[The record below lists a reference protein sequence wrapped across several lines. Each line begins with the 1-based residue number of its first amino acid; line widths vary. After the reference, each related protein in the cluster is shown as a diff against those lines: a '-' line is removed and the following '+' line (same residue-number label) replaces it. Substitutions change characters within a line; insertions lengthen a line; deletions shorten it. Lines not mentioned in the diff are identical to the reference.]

1 MFTYLIPSAYVVTY
15 ILMTLML
22 HGLFLFAFPA
32 YRDQKGFAVAV
43 VLLLLIGVLPP
54 VLGAFLPD
62 SAFKFFMMR
71 IGNVIL
77 GFLFYLILLELAAWL
92 LLLLIFLFGSGKREA
107 LMAAARVLLAVVCLG
122 TILVNAYGL
131 VHAQDVKVHSLDVTI
146 DKELKADLG
155 DRPLKVVLLGDLHM
169 SVNSHPE
176 TMQKM
181 VDLVN
186 AQDADLVLTAGDFLT
201 STYYGL
207 REPEVYQE
215 ILKGI
220 KARYGSYGVYGN
232 HDVEEPL
239 FGGFPMTAVEDA
251 VRSKEVT
258 DFICG
263 CGMEVL
269 SDEVVKV
276 VDDSIVL
283 VLREDGEKSGR
294 GTEERLT
301 ASELMKGI
309 DTSLPVL
316 VLEHEPVDYKNLKAN
331 GADLALSGHTH
342 AGQMF
347 PATLFTPF
355 FNENNYGFKVVDD
368 LQTVVTSGVGYYG
381 PPLRVGCDSEIMVV
395 NVYFKK

>member
-1 MFTYLIPSAYVVTY
+1 
-15 ILMTLML
+15 
-22 HGLFLFAFPA
+22 
-32 YRDQKGFAVAV
+32 
-43 VLLLLIGVLPP
+43 
-54 VLGAFLPD
+54 
-62 SAFKFFMMR
+62 MMR

-294 GTEERLT
+294 GTEERLA

>member
-1 MFTYLIPSAYVVTY
+1 MRHKILIGAFPENGALGEYFFGFGTADIVDPITGIIRKRDIDPGFIVLNYEIIGSRGTRNSTSAHEGTHSYLGHFFFLLQKMHGHDYCSYMCKRVSDHQDADLRSPIEKMEIQANTFPRYLLIPEKA
-15 ILMTLML
+15 
-22 HGLFLFAFPA
+22 
-32 YRDQKGFAVAV
+32 
-43 VLLLLIGVLPP
+43 
-54 VLGAFLPD
+54 
-62 SAFKFFMMR
+62 
-71 IGNVIL
+71 
-77 GFLFYLILLELAAWL
+77 
-92 LLLLIFLFGSGKREA
+92 GKER
-107 LMAAARVLLAVVCLG
+107 AARLLAY
-122 TILVNAYGL
+122 YGGIRNL
-131 VHAQDVKVHSLDVTI
+131 A
-146 DKELKADLG
+146 
-155 DRPLKVVLLGDLHM
+155 
-169 SVNSHPE
+169 

-220 KARYGSYGVYGN
+220 KSRYGSYGVYGN

-342 AGQMF
+342 AGQIF

-395 NVYFKK
+395 NVYFTK